1 MPSIKA
7 TLMDDSKIEYFRSK
21 FFDISDD
28 GKFDMKNLLPYVYIA
43 LNMKIDM
50 KNQSLETEALFRE
63 CTWED
68 FSQFK
73 NKGVEDDLSIGHK
86 HNFTTNR
93 FCPAFETVDKDLI
106 VRNFYSD
113 IKDRESFSIE
123 IRKCT

>member
-50 KNQSLETEALFRE
+50 KN
-63 CTWED
+63 
-68 FSQFK
+68 
-73 NKGVEDDLSIGHK
+73 
-86 HNFTTNR
+86 
-93 FCPAFETVDKDLI
+93 
-106 VRNFYSD
+106 
-113 IKDRESFSIE
+113 
-123 IRKCT
+123 